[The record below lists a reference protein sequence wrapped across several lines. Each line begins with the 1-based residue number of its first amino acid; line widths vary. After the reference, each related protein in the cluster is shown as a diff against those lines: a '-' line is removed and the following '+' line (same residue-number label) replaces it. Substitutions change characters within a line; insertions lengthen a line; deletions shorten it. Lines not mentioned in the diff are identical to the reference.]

1 MSRVTP
7 KVGRFGGIGQIQ
19 KRLKG
24 SRLIYDNRDALA
36 MAMLEMAST
45 KITDIVNWENNH
57 VSIKEIKDIP
67 EKALN
72 AVKKIKV
79 TPTRQG
85 DQIEVELYDKVRLMQ
100 LLAKSAGLLD
110 EEKESDKPAVVNV
123 EMVMP
128 NEKKIIMKFCGM
140 SIIRF

>member
-1 MSRVTP
+1 LTRVTP
-7 KVGRFGGIGQIQ
+7 KLGRFGGIGEIK

-36 MAMLEMAST
+36 AAMLEMAST
-45 KITDIVNWENNH
+45 NITDIVELKDDD
-57 VSIKEIKDIP
+57 VKIKKIKDIP

-72 AVKKIKV
+72 AIKKIKV
-79 TPTRQG
+79 TPTKQG
-85 DQIEVELYDKVRLMQ
+85 KQVEVELYDKVQLMR

-110 EEKESDKPAVVNV
+110 EEKESDKPAVVNI

-128 NEKKIIMKFCGM
+128 NEKK
-140 SIIRF
+140 

>member
-1 MSRVTP
+1 MTRVTP
-7 KVGRFGGIGQIQ
+7 KLGRFGGIGEIK

-36 MAMLEMAST
+36 AAMLEMAST
-45 KITDIVNWENNH
+45 NITDIVELKDDD
-57 VSIKEIKDIP
+57 VKIKKIKDIP

-72 AVKKIKV
+72 AIKKIKV
-79 TPTRQG
+79 TPTKQG
-85 DQIEVELYDKVRLMQ
+85 KQVEVELYDKVQLMR

-110 EEKESDKPAVVNV
+110 EEKESDKPAVVNI

-128 NEKKIIMKFCGM
+128 NEKK
-140 SIIRF
+140 

>member
-1 MSRVTP
+1 MSKVT
-7 KVGRFGGIGQIQ
+7 KGEGRFGGIGQIQ

-24 SRLIYDNRDALA
+24 SRLIYDTRDALA
-36 MAMLEMAST
+36 MAMLEMAAT

-85 DQIEVELYDKVRLMQ
+85 EQIEVELYDKVRLMQ

-128 NEKKIIMKFCGM
+128 NEKK
-140 SIIRF
+140 

>member
-128 NEKKIIMKFCGM
+128 NEKK
-140 SIIRF
+140 

>member
-1 MSRVTP
+1 
-7 KVGRFGGIGQIQ
+7 
-19 KRLKG
+19 
-24 SRLIYDNRDALA
+24 

-67 EKALN
+67 EALN

-85 DQIEVELYDKVRLMQ
+85 EQIEVELYDKVRLMQ

-128 NEKKIIMKFCGM
+128 NENNKKIPSCSAICCCDEQRRIKMILRR
-140 SIIRF
+140 S

>member
-1 MSRVTP
+1 MSKVT
-7 KVGRFGGIGQIQ
+7 KGVGRFGGIGQIQ

-85 DQIEVELYDKVRLMQ
+85 EQIEVELYDKVRLMQ

-128 NEKKIIMKFCGM
+128 NEKK
-140 SIIRF
+140 

>member
-1 MSRVTP
+1 MTRVTP
-7 KVGRFGGIGQIQ
+7 KLGRFGGIGEIK

-36 MAMLEMAST
+36 AAMLEMAST
-45 KITDIVNWENNH
+45 NITDIVELKDDD
-57 VSIKEIKDIP
+57 VKIKKIKDIP

-72 AVKKIKV
+72 AIKKIKV
-79 TPTRQG
+79 TPTKQG
-85 DQIEVELYDKVRLMQ
+85 KQVEVELYDKVQIMR

-110 EEKESDKPAVVNV
+110 EEKESDKPAVVNI

-128 NEKKIIMKFCGM
+128 NEKK
-140 SIIRF
+140 